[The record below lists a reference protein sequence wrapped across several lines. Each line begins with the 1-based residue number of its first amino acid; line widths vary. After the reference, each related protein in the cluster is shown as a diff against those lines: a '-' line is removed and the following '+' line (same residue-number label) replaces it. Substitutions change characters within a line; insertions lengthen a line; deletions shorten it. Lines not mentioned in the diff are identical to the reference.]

1 MKYPRHAS
9 CVKRLARIEGQ
20 IRGVARMIEDE
31 RYCMDVVV
39 QLRAARGALRVV
51 EQEVLADHVEHC
63 IEDAIAGG
71 DADDQR
77 SKVAELIDVLGK
89 FPGP

>member
-20 IRGVARMIEDE
+20 VRGIVRMIENE
-31 RYCMDVVV
+31 RYCIDVVT

-63 IEDAIAGG
+63 VEDAIASG
-71 DADDQR
+71 DADNQR
-77 SKVAELIDVLGK
+77 RKVAELIDVLGK
-89 FPGP
+89 FPGR